1 MLLRVEVAAFHSGL
15 NRLVSVALFVVSRRL
30 GVTQHPAL
38 RSPDFPL
45 AVSHASDCLAN
56 FGGDFNAS
64 RPKRLDFSNRG
75 AYEGPDSLVSKEADM
90 RRRLY
95 FLLPDLGSA
104 MQTANDLLLAR
115 VEDRHMHFLA
125 RRGTSLGK
133 LREASYLQK
142 SDAVHGAQ
150 LGFVLGGVGGFLI
163 GVYIYFTPPAGVDL
177 QLVTVLIGTVI
188 GALFG
193 AWAASLVAM
202 SVPNSRLKAFQ
213 SDIDAGKLLLMVD
226 VPPSRI
232 QEIQDLVHR
241 RHPEATHHGVEPTLP
256 AFP

>member
-1 MLLRVEVAAFHSGL
+1 
-15 NRLVSVALFVVSRRL
+15 
-30 GVTQHPAL
+30 
-38 RSPDFPL
+38 
-45 AVSHASDCLAN
+45 VSHASDCLAN
-56 FGGDFNAS
+56 FAGNFSASGDTE
-64 RPKRLDFSNRG
+64 LDFGNRA
-75 AYEGPDSLVSKEADM
+75 AYEVSNSLVSKEVAM

-104 MQTANDLLLAR
+104 IRTANDLLLAR
-115 VEDRHMHFLA
+115 VEDRCMHFLA

-133 LREASYLQK
+133 LREATYLQK
-142 SDAVHGAQ
+142 SDAVHGAE

-163 GVYIYFTPPAGVDL
+163 GVYIYLTPPAGVDL

-202 SVPNSRLKAFQ
+202 SVPNSRLKVFQ
-213 SDIDAGKLLLMVD
+213 KDIDAGKLLMMVD
-226 VPPSRI
+226 VAASRVE
-232 QEIQDLVHR
+232 EIQGLVHR
-241 RHPEATHHGVEPTLP
+241 SHPEATDHGVEPTMP